1 MNLLGKKVL
10 ECSKT
15 YYEIKNNYNT
25 FEDYFFE
32 YMDARI
38 DISEDITSFIARFLL
53 QFMNNINDNT
63 DDNFIVTELEK
74 FKKSLIEQNVC
85 KSDFDILEF
94 VGVIILGNTL
104 NSK

>member
-1 MNLLGKKVL
+1 MNLLGKKVI
-10 ECSKT
+10 ECSKA
-15 YYEIKNNYNT
+15 YGAIKNNYNT
-25 FEDYFFE
+25 FEDYFLE

-38 DISEDITSFIARFLL
+38 DISEDITSFIASFLL
-53 QFMNNINDNT
+53 KFMNSINDNT
-63 DDNFIVTELEK
+63 DDSFITTELGK
-74 FKKSLIEQNVC
+74 LKKSLIEQNVC